1 MPLERVEP
9 EGLTMKGKINCYLC
23 QRAVAEHRRG
33 ELCWLNALATG
44 AAKPLVPSWP
54 PAPIRQSMT
63 PQRFAAAN

>member
-1 MPLERVEP
+1 MVLGRVAM

-44 AAKPLVPSWP
+44 AAKPLVPNWP
-54 PAPIRQSMT
+54 PAHIRQSMT

>member
-1 MPLERVEP
+1 
-9 EGLTMKGKINCYLC
+9 MKGKINCYLC

-44 AAKPLVPSWP
+44 AAKPLVSSWP
-54 PAPIRQSMT
+54 PAAIRQSIS